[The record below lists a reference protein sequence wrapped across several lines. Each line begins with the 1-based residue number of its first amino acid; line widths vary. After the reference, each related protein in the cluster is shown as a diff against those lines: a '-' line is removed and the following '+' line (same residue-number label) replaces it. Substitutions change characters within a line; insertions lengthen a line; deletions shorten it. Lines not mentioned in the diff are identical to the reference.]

1 MSHAPARPG
10 FTLVELL
17 IAAALGIFVTGLAT
31 QHTYEYFRLK
41 SALVAKTE
49 LRHATQ
55 QIQERV
61 GAKLRSA
68 LYVVPVK
75 PNEYILV
82 VPQDVD
88 RCGYVCH
95 EDRYELLWW
104 QVVPDPLA
112 SEPRSYLAEKRV
124 VTPAFEMPGDAT
136 LVTKLFDTAAGQGR
150 RLGSWVEA
158 VEITTEGPGLY
169 RTKVAVARALPRAKE
184 PARLAYTE
192 LIAVRSKPRI
202 QGVPKIET
210 LLDPKLKGGPKAF
223 GVAGG

>member
-1 MSHAPARPG
+1 MPLPHRPASRPG

-17 IAAALGIFVTGLAT
+17 IAASLGVFVTGLAV

-41 SALVAKTE
+41 ATLVAKSE

-61 GAKLRSA
+61 GQKLRYA

-75 PNEYILV
+75 ANEYILV

-95 EDRYELLWW
+95 LDRYELLWW
-104 QVVPDPLA
+104 QVAEDPLA
-112 SEPRSYLAEKRV
+112 TEARGYLAEKRI
-124 VTPAFEMPGDAT
+124 VTPAFEMPGDT
-136 LVTKLFDTAAGQGR
+136 RQVMKLFDVYKGEGR
-150 RLGSWVEA
+150 RLGSWVEG
-158 VEITTEGPGLY
+158 VEIRNEGPGLF
-169 RTKVAVARALPRAKE
+169 RTKVTVARTMPRQPE
-184 PARLAYTE
+184 PAKMAFME
-192 LIAVRSKPRI
+192 LVAARSKPRI

-210 LLDPKLKGGPKAF
+210 LLGPPGKGGGG
-223 GVAGG
+223 GVAP